1 MNKYITDL
9 LIKLE
14 EVMLYESLRDS
25 TSHTSENYINNHFQR
40 NLTQQIKTTKKKVG
54 QRLEYTAQQRH
65 TSGK

>member
-1 MNKYITDL
+1 
-9 LIKLE
+9 
-14 EVMLYESLRDS
+14 MLYESLRDS

-65 TSGK
+65 TSGKQP